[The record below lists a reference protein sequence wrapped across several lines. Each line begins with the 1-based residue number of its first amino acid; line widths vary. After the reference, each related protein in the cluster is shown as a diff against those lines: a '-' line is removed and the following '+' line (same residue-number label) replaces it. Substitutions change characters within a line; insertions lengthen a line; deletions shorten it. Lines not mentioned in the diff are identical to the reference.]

1 MMVRRLLEEICDESG
16 AEGKDLHRRL
26 ESLKDKVTLPTAFF
40 DAMAELKLLGNDAAH
55 VQAKNYDNIDKEEA
69 EDAIE
74 LAKEVLKALY
84 QLQGLVY
91 RLQARKNAKA

>member
-1 MMVRRLLEEICDESG
+1 ML
-16 AEGKDLHRRL
+16 
-26 ESLKDKVTLPTAFF
+26 
-40 DAMAELKLLGNDAAH
+40 ELKLMGNDAAH
-55 VQAKNYDNIDKEEA
+55 VQAKNYDNIGKEEA

-84 QLQGLVY
+84 QLQGLVN